1 MRLEIFQEFEVGK
14 GNAFRQD
21 PKYQYEKVWLIFDI
35 KADGRQKDRLVLTGH
50 MTEARNVDIYS
61 LHMKQESSQ
70 ILVLIAA
77 ANSMMTLI
85 GDVENVYLCA
95 KTQEKIWTHS
105 DKIFHQMGYAKKG
118 AAMKLV
124 KA

>member
-1 MRLEIFQEFEVGK
+1 MAETR
-14 GNAFRQD
+14 D
-21 PKYQYEKVWLIFDI
+21 
-35 KADGRQKDRLVLTGH
+35 
-50 MTEARNVDIYS
+50 VDIYA
-61 LHMKQESSQ
+61 LHMTQESLQ
-70 ILVLIAA
+70 ILALIAA
-77 ANSMMTLI
+77 TNSMKTLI
-85 GDVENVYLCA
+85 GDVENAYLCA